1 MANQLGIS
9 CEVIDLRTLLPWD
22 EEAVINSVTKT
33 GRLIISHEAPVNI
46 PSFISFIH
54 INLDLFSIENWW
66 ICF

>member
-33 GRLIISHEAPVNI
+33 GRLIISHEAPVNT
-46 PSFISFIH
+46 PSLSFFQP
-54 INLDLFSIENWW
+54 L
-66 ICF
+66 